1 MHQRQINKL
10 QAALS
15 EHLSWHG
22 ARIKSLALFLV
33 ALFRVRTVN
42 QTELAGAF
50 ASRTQTASNQ
60 KRLKR
65 FFSKFEVDEE
75 ESARVLVGLAGIPE
89 PWTLSLDRTNWSFG
103 SVHFNILVLGVLHE
117 GIAFPLLWT
126 MLDKQG
132 NSNSDERMDLLDRFE
147 RLFGQVRVNCLTA
160 DREFIGQDWFSYLLL
175 SRLPFRIRI
184 RYNQLISS
192 QTGKSRWKGDDLF
205 RSLAPGQVKILSKK
219 RWVLKRK
226 LHVVA
231 SGLDDG
237 ELLILVTDSR
247 PQTALRDYARRWGI
261 ETFFGALKTRGFNLE
276 ATHFRDSYKLS
287 KLFALLAIAFTWAM
301 RAGLW
306 LHERKPLQL
315 KSHGRRKKSLFRLG
329 LDFLRRLCLDL
340 TLRRPDFRHALQL
353 LSLY

>member
-1 MHQRQINKL
+1 MREINKL

-22 ARIKSLALFLV
+22 ARIKFLALFLV

-42 QTELAGAF
+42 QAELAGAF
-50 ASRTQTASNQ
+50 ASRTKTASNQ

-65 FFSKFEVDEE
+65 FFSKFEVDEDE
-75 ESARVLVGLAGIPE
+75 IARVLVALAGIPE

-103 SVHFNILVLGVLHE
+103 SVHFNILVLGVVHE

-147 RLFGQVRVNCLTA
+147 RLFGHVQVNCLTA
-160 DREFIGQDWFSYLLL
+160 DREFIGQEWFSYLLL

-184 RYNQLISS
+184 RYDQLISS

-226 LHVVA
+226 LYVVA
-231 SGLDDG
+231 SGLADG

-247 PQTALRDYARRWGI
+247 PQTALSDYARRWGI

-276 ATHFRDSYKLS
+276 ATHFRDSHKLG

-306 LHERKPLQL
+306 LHERKSLKL
-315 KSHGRRKKSLFRLG
+315 KSHGRREKSLFRLG

-340 TLRRPDFRHALQL
+340 TLHRSDFRRALQL
-353 LSLY
+353 LSPY